1 MKKFSFISIILVLVL
16 ILTAGCT
23 GQQAA
28 PPAQEGE
35 QEQAETPEGEEAED
49 EFNSQILFNGS
60 STLAPVIASISTNFI
75 EGYVT
80 WDKVDPSFPEKN
92 IAIYVSAGGSGQGVK
107 SVIDKTSDFGMVAR
121 TVKDSEKEQLP
132 ELQEFLVGID
142 ALTLG
147 VNPNNPVLTVK
158 DNLTKDEIVKIF
170 SGEYKTWK
178 DLDASLPDKEIIVV
192 HDGFVSFSAAKNG
205 ICDFHISSKPYEAFH
220 EKEAKLPSLNNTF
233 VLEQVI
239 KYLRYYYSVSG
250 NRTMDKVYTY
260 GICDEKI
267 NEAIKAVLH
276 INSIIIDSLSC
287 LPKENLPGDFE
298 PSMYF
303 NNVLAFFSNNKELA
317 KNTNYKIK
325 LKKGLA
331 YAAIISIIAAATS
344 LLSGFINTRA
354 AIKDEMSKMT
364 SYIDDEKNFEIYRE
378 IEKIKSQSEY
388 LMLYLSR
395 AEELKLEMERN
406 DYMDTSIIRE
416 IGKLKPF
423 ETKITSIHSDKEGIQ
438 LLCLSPSMNEAALF
452 FSHLRGLARVEGLVK
467 NMLDS
472 KKKPERISISRIGS
486 KLGIRALLEKHLNKL
501 PRTKAYL
508 DSVKDSGR
516 DFRIR
521 RIKWAIQELE
531 KEGQELKEWRIL
543 RKAGIRKVY
552 QENIEIELEN
562 LIGQNKYFK

>member
-49 EFNSQILFNGS
+49 EFNPQILFNGS

-192 HDGFVSFSAAKNG
+192 TRDIGGGAHEVFQSKVMGDVEVKPDAIQAPSMGALVSFSL
-205 ICDFHISSKPYEAFH
+205 I
-220 EKEAKLPSLNNTF
+220 
-233 VLEQVI
+233 
-239 KYLRYYYSVSG
+239 
-250 NRTMDKVYTY
+250 
-260 GICDEKI
+260 
-267 NEAIKAVLH
+267 
-276 INSIIIDSLSC
+276 
-287 LPKENLPGDFE
+287 
-298 PSMYF
+298 
-303 NNVLAFFSNNKELA
+303 
-317 KNTNYKIK
+317 
-325 LKKGLA
+325 
-331 YAAIISIIAAATS
+331 
-344 LLSGFINTRA
+344 FI
-354 AIKDEMSKMT
+354 M
-364 SYIDDEKNFEIYRE
+364 
-378 IEKIKSQSEY
+378 
-388 LMLYLSR
+388 
-395 AEELKLEMERN
+395 
-406 DYMDTSIIRE
+406 
-416 IGKLKPF
+416 
-423 ETKITSIHSDKEGIQ
+423 
-438 LLCLSPSMNEAALF
+438 
-452 FSHLRGLARVEGLVK
+452 
-467 NMLDS
+467 
-472 KKKPERISISRIGS
+472 
-486 KLGIRALLEKHLNKL
+486 
-501 PRTKAYL
+501 
-508 DSVKDSGR
+508 
-516 DFRIR
+516 
-521 RIKWAIQELE
+521 
-531 KEGQELKEWRIL
+531 
-543 RKAGIRKVY
+543 
-552 QENIEIELEN
+552 
-562 LIGQNKYFK
+562 